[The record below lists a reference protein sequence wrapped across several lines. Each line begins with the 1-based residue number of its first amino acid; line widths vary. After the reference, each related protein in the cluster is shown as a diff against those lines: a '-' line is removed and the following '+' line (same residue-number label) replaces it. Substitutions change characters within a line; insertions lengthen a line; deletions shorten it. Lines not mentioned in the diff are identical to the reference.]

1 MKNNPKIA
9 SIIYLVVPTEAIS
22 LLKKTYYYEGGYT
35 VYVISPESLPPIL
48 ASLKKITTYELAD
61 QFDPEERENIIS
73 WIAKLDFHISAR
85 NTFDIM
91 LAEMGS
97 ELLSDNQKQNPE
109 LSKEIDQRKEKM
121 RTPTIRPS
129 EMKRLLSSVLAR
141 KERIEELT
149 SPVAQIEK
157 PNLPLRTQS

>member
-1 MKNNPKIA
+1 FP
-9 SIIYLVVPTEAIS
+9 V
-22 LLKKTYYYEGGYT
+22 
-35 VYVISPESLPPIL
+35 
-48 ASLKKITTYELAD
+48 
-61 QFDPEERENIIS
+61 
-73 WIAKLDFHISAR
+73 
-85 NTFDIM
+85 TFM

-157 PNLPLRTQS
+157 RDLPFKTQS